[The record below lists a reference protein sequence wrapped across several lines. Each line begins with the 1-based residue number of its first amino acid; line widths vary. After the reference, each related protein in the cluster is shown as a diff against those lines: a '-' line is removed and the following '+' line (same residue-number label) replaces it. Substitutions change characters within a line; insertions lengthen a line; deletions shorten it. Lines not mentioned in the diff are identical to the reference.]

1 MWNWKKKVIQMN
13 LLTEQKE
20 TYRLREGTYDCGGLG
35 GIGGRD
41 SQGVWNGHVQTTVFE
56 IDNQQDLLYST

>member
-1 MWNWKKKVIQMN
+1 MN

-41 SQGVWNGHVQTTVFE
+41 SQGIWNGHVQTTVFE
-56 IDNQQDLLYST
+56 IDNQQGLIV